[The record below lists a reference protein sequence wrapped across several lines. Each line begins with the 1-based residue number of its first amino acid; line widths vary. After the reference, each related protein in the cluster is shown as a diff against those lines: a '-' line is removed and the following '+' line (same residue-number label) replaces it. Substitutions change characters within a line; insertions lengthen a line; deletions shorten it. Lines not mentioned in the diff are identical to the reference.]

1 MNGKGLAE
9 ESKLYRKLKKMYKQ
23 NGDNKET
30 FLRELNW
37 HQNMV
42 LKSDDLFCID

>member
-30 FLRELNW
+30 FFKGIELASKYG
-37 HQNMV
+37 V
-42 LKSDDLFCID
+42 KER

>member
-9 ESKLYRKLKKMYKQ
+9 ESKLYRKLKKKL
-23 NGDNKET
+23 
-30 FLRELNW
+30 FLRGLNW